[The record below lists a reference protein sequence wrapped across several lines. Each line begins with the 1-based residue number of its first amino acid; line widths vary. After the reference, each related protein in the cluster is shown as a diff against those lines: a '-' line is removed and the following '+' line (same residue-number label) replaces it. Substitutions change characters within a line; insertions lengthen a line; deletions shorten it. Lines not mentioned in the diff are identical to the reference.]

1 MILEFFSDA
10 DCTKLITTWDEAD
23 GKFSVTYNTTS
34 ANESVMTIEMTS
46 QGLTEINTSKAVY
59 TEAGMVNSGY
69 SDCTVRIT
77 YAATMNSDASVVYGD
92 DGNPNEVVL
101 LWKRTSQDYYDTL
114 VDDAHLYV
122 YGLELTKLFSDGKGD
137 FENVKFIMKNATD
150 GYFIKAELNE
160 EEGIYYV
167 VDHVAT
173 EEEATLFV
181 PVDSNN
187 QTGKVIVKGL
197 EDDKYIITEKAT
209 DDGYTLL
216 KDSIEVIISQTESTE
231 LCDIYVSDLLGLI
244 QNDPRYAQIVND
256 IGDLKNMPQ
265 THLEHKLLTASATV
279 DANNVNM
286 LEDDGS
292 VNAVAPLSVVNTRG
306 FDLPQTGDH
315 GTWMFSVIGIIMMAG
330 AAVVIFAVSR
340 KKSRK

>member
-1 MILEFFSDA
+1 M
-10 DCTKLITTWDEAD
+10 
-23 GKFSVTYNTTS
+23 
-34 ANESVMTIEMTS
+34 
-46 QGLTEINTSKAVY
+46 
-59 TEAGMVNSGY
+59 
-69 SDCTVRIT
+69 
-77 YAATMNSDASVVYGD
+77 
-92 DGNPNEVVL
+92 
-101 LWKRTSQDYYDTL
+101 RTSQDYYDTL

-244 QNDPRYAQIVND
+244 QNDPRYAQIIND
-256 IGDLKNMPQ
+256 TGSLQNMPQ

-330 AAVVIFAVSR
+330 AAVVILAVSR

>member
-1 MILEFFSDA
+1 M
-10 DCTKLITTWDEAD
+10 
-23 GKFSVTYNTTS
+23 
-34 ANESVMTIEMTS
+34 
-46 QGLTEINTSKAVY
+46 
-59 TEAGMVNSGY
+59 
-69 SDCTVRIT
+69 
-77 YAATMNSDASVVYGD
+77 
-92 DGNPNEVVL
+92 
-101 LWKRTSQDYYDTL
+101 
-114 VDDAHLYV
+114 
-122 YGLELTKLFSDGKGD
+122 
-137 FENVKFIMKNATD
+137 
-150 GYFIKAELNE
+150 
-160 EEGIYYV
+160 

-315 GTWMFSVIGIIMMAG
+315 GTWMFSVIGILLMAG
-330 AAVVIFAVSR
+330 AAVVIIMTSR
-340 KKSRK
+340 KKRTADQ